1 MKRTGPLGMAAA
13 NHQEHGPHSGPM
25 FLIMMPPPV
34 QRPCFLEAVLP
45 EAVAAELIVRAAHLQ
60 CAATKL

>member
-1 MKRTGPLGMAAA
+1 VAARSAPHEAAKKRTGPLDMAAA

-34 QRPCFLEAVLP
+34 QRPCFFEAVL
-45 EAVAAELIVRAAHLQ
+45 HK
-60 CAATKL
+60 KL